1 MPRPASLVAP
11 NLIIKLQG
19 SFPRPLPFWP
29 PDHPRRTHSRK
40 RLHESARPPDDRA
53 NSEADRPGIRPAGRG
68 RQGRPLWHPES
79 MGLARLTAMPSIRQ
93 AAYGKADRCGLSV
106 ARLTVMARFSTFSG
120 RKNAKGGVKPQV
132 AKIEAASR
140 GHKSCHNGHPC
151 HPSAITVALAIR
163 KLRPSPLPSGRNSH
177 PPCRCDDANARTKK
191 QQELSERGYFAIPA
205 PSISDGELLQGEA
218 PPCHSANAL
227 HRSFETQQGNRATK
241 KGWRRIRSD
250 ASLWCGRARRMPPRT
265 NQ

>member
-1 MPRPASLVAP
+1 MWA
-11 NLIIKLQG
+11 
-19 SFPRPLPFWP
+19 
-29 PDHPRRTHSRK
+29 
-40 RLHESARPPDDRA
+40 SARGPLGMRDGVGMGSRGATREGGTRGTRA
-53 NSEADRPGIRPAGRG
+53 RDARLRVRAVGARAGACGELAWGGARDAGRNAP
-68 RQGRPLWHPES
+68 RSSTPPP
-79 MGLARLTAMPSIRQ
+79 ARSRGDSD
-93 AAYGKADRCGLSV
+93 GKADRYGLFL

>member
-1 MPRPASLVAP
+1 MRDACEGGARARDARGTRWARGPGRVGNWRGGGARDAGRNAPRSSTPPPRTFARGFSETTPALDLP
-11 NLIIKLQG
+11 TEP
-19 SFPRPLPFWP
+19 PR
-29 PDHPRRTHSRK
+29 SRGDSDGK
-40 RLHESARPPDDRA
+40 
-53 NSEADRPGIRPAGRG
+53 ADRYG
-68 RQGRPLWHPES
+68 LF
-79 MGLARLTAMPSIRQ
+79 LARLTA
-93 AAYGKADRCGLSV
+93 
-106 ARLTVMARFSTFSG
+106 MARFSTFSG

>member
-1 MPRPASLVAP
+1 MWA
-11 NLIIKLQG
+11 
-19 SFPRPLPFWP
+19 
-29 PDHPRRTHSRK
+29 
-40 RLHESARPPDDRA
+40 SARGPLGMRDGVGMGSRGATREGGTRGTRA
-53 NSEADRPGIRPAGRG
+53 RDARLRVRAVGARAGACGELAWGGARDAGRNAP
-68 RQGRPLWHPES
+68 RSSTPPPP
-79 MGLARLTAMPSIRQ
+79 ARSRGDSD
-93 AAYGKADRCGLSV
+93 GKADRYGLFL

-151 HPSAITVALAIR
+151 HPSAITVDLAIR

>member
-1 MPRPASLVAP
+1 MRDACEDGARARDARGEGRGELAWGGEGRGPKRTAV
-11 NLIIKLQG
+11 KH
-19 SFPRPLPFWP
+19 P
-29 PDHPRRTHSRK
+29 P
-40 RLHESARPPDDRA
+40 PPHV
-53 NSEADRPGIRPAGRG
+53 RPGI
-68 RQGRPLWHPES
+68 Q
-79 MGLARLTAMPSIRQ
+79 M
-93 AAYGKADRCGLSV
+93 
-106 ARLTVMARFSTFSG
+106 ARLTVMARFSNFSG

-140 GHKSCHNGHPC
+140 GHKPCHNGHPC
-151 HPSAITVALAIR
+151 HSSAITVALAILR
-163 KLRPSPLPSGRNSH
+163 PRPSPLPSGRNSH

-241 KGWRRIRSD
+241 KAGAGYVPTPAFGVAVR
-250 ASLWCGRARRMPPRT
+250 AGCLRART
-265 NQ
+265 NEHLRDYSAASVSPT

>member
-1 MPRPASLVAP
+1 MPVKTGRGHGTRGARAGGNWRGGGRGTRAETHRGQAP
-11 NLIIKLQG
+11 
-19 SFPRPLPFWP
+19 P
-29 PDHPRRTHSRK
+29 PPHV
-40 RLHESARPPDDRA
+40 
-53 NSEADRPGIRPAGRG
+53 RPGI
-68 RQGRPLWHPES
+68 Q
-79 MGLARLTAMPSIRQ
+79 M
-93 AAYGKADRCGLSV
+93 
-106 ARLTVMARFSTFSG
+106 ARLTVMARFSNFSG

-140 GHKSCHNGHPC
+140 GHKPCHNGHPC
-151 HPSAITVALAIR
+151 HSSAITVALAILR
-163 KLRPSPLPSGRNSH
+163 PRPSPLPSGRNSH

>member
-1 MPRPASLVAP
+1 MRDACE
-11 NLIIKLQG
+11 G
-19 SFPRPLPFWP
+19 G
-29 PDHPRRTHSRK
+29 
-40 RLHESARPPDDRA
+40 ARARDARGTRWA
-53 NSEADRPGIRPAGRG
+53 RGPGRVGNWRGGGEGRG
-68 RQGRPLWHPES
+68 PKRTAVKHPPPRTF
-79 MGLARLTAMPSIRQ
+79 ARGFSETTPALDLPTEPPRSRGDSD
-93 AAYGKADRCGLSV
+93 GKADRYGLFL

>member
-1 MPRPASLVAP
+1 MPVKTGRGHGTRGARAGGNWRGGGRGTRAETHRGQAPPPRTFARGFSETTPAVDLP
-11 NLIIKLQG
+11 TEPPP
-19 SFPRPLPFWP
+19 PR
-29 PDHPRRTHSRK
+29 SRGDSDG
-40 RLHESARPPDDRA
+40 L
-53 NSEADRPGIRPAGRG
+53 ADRYGIF
-68 RQGRPLWHPES
+68 L
-79 MGLARLTAMPSIRQ
+79 
-93 AAYGKADRCGLSV
+93 
-106 ARLTVMARFSTFSG
+106 ARLTVMARFSNFSG

-140 GHKSCHNGHPC
+140 GHKPCHNGHPC
-151 HPSAITVALAIR
+151 HSSAITVALAILR
-163 KLRPSPLPSGRNSH
+163 PRPSPLPSGRNSH

-241 KGWRRIRSD
+241 KAGAGYVPTPAFGVAVR
-250 ASLWCGRARRMPPRT
+250 AGCLRART
-265 NQ
+265 NEHLRDYSAASVSPT

>member
-1 MPRPASLVAP
+1 M
-11 NLIIKLQG
+11 G
-19 SFPRPLPFWP
+19 C
-29 PDHPRRTHSRK
+29 
-40 RLHESARPPDDRA
+40 ARA
-53 NSEADRPGIRPAGRG
+53 WAWEVEAQRGRAGRG
-68 RQGRPLWHPES
+68 EREGRGVWGTGVGGGRGTRAETHRGQAPLPPPRS
-79 MGLARLTAMPSIRQ
+79 CGDSD
-93 AAYGKADRCGLSV
+93 GKADRYGLFL

-241 KGWRRIRSD
+241 KTGAGYVPTPAFDVAVR
-250 ASLWCGRARRMPPRT
+250 AGCLRART
-265 NQ
+265 NEHLRDYSAASVSPT

>member
-1 MPRPASLVAP
+1 
-11 NLIIKLQG
+11 
-19 SFPRPLPFWP
+19 
-29 PDHPRRTHSRK
+29 
-40 RLHESARPPDDRA
+40 
-53 NSEADRPGIRPAGRG
+53 
-68 RQGRPLWHPES
+68 
-79 MGLARLTAMPSIRQ
+79 
-93 AAYGKADRCGLSV
+93 
-106 ARLTVMARFSTFSG
+106 MARFSTFSG

-241 KGWRRIRSD
+241 RLKGRIYATDQPLVWPCAQD
-250 ASLWCGRARRMPPRT
+250 ASAHEPMSIFGTTAQPAFRLHSSRWPCRWTRSRTTAWSRRRRRTGRGSPCPPCRAPGCSGPP
-265 NQ
+265 

>member
-1 MPRPASLVAP
+1 MWA
-11 NLIIKLQG
+11 
-19 SFPRPLPFWP
+19 
-29 PDHPRRTHSRK
+29 
-40 RLHESARPPDDRA
+40 SARGPLGMRDACEDGARA
-53 NSEADRPGIRPAGRG
+53 RDARDAGAGRAAEGASGG
-68 RQGRPLWHPES
+68 REGRGVW
-79 MGLARLTAMPSIRQ
+79 GTGVGGARDAGRNAPRSSTPPPARSRGDSD
-93 AAYGKADRCGLSV
+93 GKADRYGLFL

>member
-1 MPRPASLVAP
+1 MWA
-11 NLIIKLQG
+11 
-19 SFPRPLPFWP
+19 
-29 PDHPRRTHSRK
+29 
-40 RLHESARPPDDRA
+40 SARGAPWDARGPGRVGTGVGGRGTRGRNAPRSSTPPPARSRGDSVKQHLPWICQQSPPPRSRGD
-53 NSEADRPGIRPAGRG
+53 SDGKADRYG
-68 RQGRPLWHPES
+68 LF
-79 MGLARLTAMPSIRQ
+79 LARLTA
-93 AAYGKADRCGLSV
+93 
-106 ARLTVMARFSTFSG
+106 MARFSTFSG

-132 AKIEAASR
+132 AKIEAAPR
-140 GHKSCHNGHPC
+140 GHKSCHSGQPC
-151 HPSAITVALAIR
+151 HPGAITVSLAIR
-163 KLRPSPLPSGRNSH
+163 VLRPSPLPSGRNSH